1 MGQIGFVQ
9 GFLGGVIADEP
20 RAALIGRD
28 ILSAGGT
35 AADAAIAVG
44 FALSVT
50 YPSAAS
56 LGGGGVCIIR
66 DNRTKMT
73 ETLEFLAPAPAAA
86 LSTATRPSAVPAMPR
101 GLFALHAKY
110 GRLPWPQLV
119 TPAEQIARFGTP
131 LSRAL
136 ADELQPVGE
145 ALLQDMESRR
155 VFFNAATG
163 RLVRE
168 GDRIVQVDL
177 AATLGNIGR
186 RAGPGEFYAGPLA
199 QQVVNAA
206 REAGG
211 SLSLDD
217 LRSYAPRWRETVEV
231 PFDNAILHFAPP
243 PSAAGT
249 VEAQMAAMLIEAVSY
264 ERASTQDRPHLL
276 IEAGKRAFAERDQWF
291 VPANADTVQKDRVQA
306 AYARRL
312 MSTYRVDRATPPT
325 DLGLTGDPR
334 PENPSATNVVVF
346 DREGSAVAC
355 NFTMNNQFGIGR
367 IARGTGIMLAA
378 MPGQY
383 GGGPR
388 SLGPVLLVNHNSNK
402 VFAAGVAS
410 GGATAPMA
418 LTQVMLDVLVGK
430 KSVDEAI
437 AAKRLHHGGR
447 PDLVFFEQGMDEA
460 LVRGLVGRGHRVA
473 ATPVIGR
480 VSFAYCRNGI
490 PTSSTAL
497 QDICAMKSD
506 PRVFGLSSSA
516 AR

>member
-28 ILSAGGT
+28 VLSAGGT

-50 YPSAAS
+50 YPSTAS
-56 LGGGGVCIIR
+56 LGGGGVCIVH
-66 DNRTKMT
+66 DNRTKTT
-73 ETLEFLAPAPAAA
+73 ETLEFLASAPSAA
-86 LSTATRPSAVPAMPR
+86 LPTSTRPSAVPALPR
-101 GLFALHAKY
+101 GLFALHSKY
-110 GRLPWPQLV
+110 GRLRWTQLV
-119 TPAEQIARFGTP
+119 IPAEQIARFGNP

-136 ADELQPVGE
+136 AVDLQPVGD
-145 ALLQDMESRR
+145 ALLQDVESRR
-155 VFFNAATG
+155 VFFNAVTG
-163 RLVRE
+163 GLVRE

-177 AATLGNIGR
+177 AAILNNIG
-186 RAGPGEFYAGPLA
+186 RAGPGEFYAGPMA
-199 QQVVNAA
+199 QQIVNAV
-206 REAGG
+206 RESGG

-217 LRSYAPRWRETVEV
+217 LRAYSPRWRETVEI
-231 PFDNAILHFAPP
+231 PYDNGILHFVPP

-249 VEAQMAAMLIEAVSY
+249 VEAQMAAMLIEASSY
-264 ERASTQDRPHLL
+264 ERASAQDRPHLL

-291 VPANADTVQKDRVQA
+291 TPANAGILQNDRVQA
-306 AYARRL
+306 AYVRRL
-312 MSTYRVDRATPPT
+312 MSTYRADRATPAT
-325 DLGLTGDPR
+325 DLGMTGDPR
-334 PENPSATNVVVF
+334 PENPSATSVVVL

-383 GGGPR
+383 GGGPM

-418 LTQVMLDVLVGK
+418 LTQVMLDILLGK
-430 KSVDEAI
+430 RSVDEAI
-437 AAKRLHHGGR
+437 AAKRVHHGGR
-447 PDLVFFEQGMDEA
+447 PDLAFFEQGMDEA
-460 LVRGLVGRGHRVA
+460 LVRGLTGRGHRVA
-473 ATPVIGR
+473 ATPMIGR
-480 VSFAYCRNGI
+480 VNFAYCRNGV
-490 PTSSTAL
+490 PTTSTSL
-497 QDICAMKSD
+497 QDICVMRSD
-506 PRVFGLSSSA
+506 PRAFGLSSSA